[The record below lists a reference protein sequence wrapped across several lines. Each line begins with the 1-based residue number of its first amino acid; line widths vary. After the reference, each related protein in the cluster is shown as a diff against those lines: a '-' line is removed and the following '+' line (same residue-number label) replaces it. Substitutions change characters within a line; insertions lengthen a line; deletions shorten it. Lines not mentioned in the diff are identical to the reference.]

1 MLGGSRF
8 PPNARNVSPPLRPP
22 QVMEPLCGV
31 LYDVLRPLVVQL
43 QDVDELCE
51 LVDILKHEVGAG
63 FSKGSPGK
71 LRWIWTGR
79 RSSRGGGKLGI
90 YKVTG
95 GKEVAQHNGILCRW
109 STAYLFT

>member
-63 FSKGSPGK
+63 VLMAGISTDGAWGRSFVGYG
-71 LRWIWTGR
+71 LGR
-79 RSSRGGGKLGI
+79 RSSRGRG
-90 YKVTG
+90 
-95 GKEVAQHNGILCRW
+95 R
-109 STAYLFT
+109 